1 MKDYIGAFE
10 QTRGAQRQQ
19 IHRTRPGADEKHCAS
34 HPLIPAYRPTRLRN
48 SGTGCAALAW

>member
-48 SGTGCAALAW
+48 SGTGCAAFA